1 MVDISVR
8 ISRIHLK
15 NPTILASGIMGSC
28 GQALKRIAEEGEV
41 GALVTKSIGKEQRKG
56 YPNPTAVELECGIL
70 NAMGLPNPG
79 IDAFGEE
86 LKELEGVGIP
96 VIGSIF
102 GKDAEE
108 FVFLAKKMEGYGVD
122 ALEINMSCPHAK
134 GYGLEVGSD
143 PVLVEE
149 IVREIKK
156 NVKIPLFV
164 KLSANLTN
172 IVDIGKVAEKEGADA
187 LVAINSVKAM
197 KIDVDL
203 MKPILYNKIGG
214 YSGKGIKPIG
224 VRCVYELA
232 KEIKIPIIGV
242 GGITDWRD
250 AIEYILAGAK
260 AVQVGS
266 GIFYRGIKIF
276 REISEGIRK
285 WMMKKG
291 FEKIDD
297 FRGLALE

>member
-8 ISRIHLK
+8 ISGIHLK

-28 GQALKRIAEEGEV
+28 GQALKRIAEGGV
-41 GALVTKSIGKEQRKG
+41 GALVTKSIGKELRKG

>member
-8 ISRIHLK
+8 ISGIHLK

-28 GQALKRIAEEGEV
+28 GQALKRIAEGGV
-41 GALVTKSIGKEQRKG
+41 GALVTKSIGKEPRKG

-102 GKDAEE
+102 GKDVEE
-108 FVFLAKKMEGYGVD
+108 FVFLARKMEGYGVD

-149 IVREIKK
+149 IVRETKK

-250 AIEYILAGAK
+250 AVEYILAGAR